1 MSEGPQSDGP
11 LSGPLGSAGLRA
23 ARRFLPAQNGL
34 NGTITVPGDKSVSH
48 RAILF
53 GAVNDGPLRVSGFL
67 HSADTMATLAAAR
80 ALGVEVDEDG
90 GDLLVHAG
98 GWEGLR
104 EPADVIDVRNAGTL
118 IRLLP
123 GLVAPLPFLCVLTGD
138 LSIRRRP
145 MARILQPLAAM
156 GAKVAGRHNDTLPP
170 IAIRGGALRGMRH
183 ELAVASAQVKSCI
196 MLAGLRAQGVTE
208 IVEPAASRDHTE
220 RIIRYAGGR
229 VEREGTPGGPGTV
242 RVWPVEKLHMDSLV
256 VPGLQLRRLLRRG
269 RAADPGVAGECG
281 QRRAEPDPHGASR
294 HPRAH
299 GRQHHG
305 RGGPGDRPRA
315 DRVYHGRHVT
325 PRRYRCG
332 RR

>member
-90 GDLLVHAG
+90 GDLLIHAS

-123 GLVAPLPFLCVLTGD
+123 GLVAPLPFLSFSPWPPWAPKSPVVTTTRC
-138 LSIRRRP
+138 RRSP
-145 MARILQPLAAM
+145 SEGARY
-156 GAKVAGRHNDTLPP
+156 GACATSWR
-170 IAIRGGALRGMRH
+170 
-183 ELAVASAQVKSCI
+183 
-196 MLAGLRAQGVTE
+196 
-208 IVEPAASRDHTE
+208 
-220 RIIRYAGGR
+220 
-229 VEREGTPGGPGTV
+229 
-242 RVWPVEKLHMDSLV
+242 WP
-256 VPGLQLRRLLRRG
+256 
-269 RAADPGVAGECG
+269 
-281 QRRAEPDPHGASR
+281 
-294 HPRAH
+294 
-299 GRQHHG
+299 
-305 RGGPGDRPRA
+305 RPR
-315 DRVYHGRHVT
+315 
-325 PRRYRCG
+325 
-332 RR
+332 